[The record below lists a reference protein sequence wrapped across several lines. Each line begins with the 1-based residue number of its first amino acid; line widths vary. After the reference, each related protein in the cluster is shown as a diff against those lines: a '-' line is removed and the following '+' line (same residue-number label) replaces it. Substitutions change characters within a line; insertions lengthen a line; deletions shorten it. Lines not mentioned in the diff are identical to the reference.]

1 MKKVKW
7 TLMSLAVIISVG
19 GAFASRL
26 HNQTCSGDTQYYYAG
41 GVYTNAGKLGTNYL
55 CDSGSGTCT
64 YYTNDG
70 IHYYSC
76 VSGVYCTGNC
86 LVGGNPKPVKAKKEV
101 ASPEHSGQ

>member
-19 GAFASRL
+19 GAFANRL
-26 HNQTCSGDTQYYYAG
+26 HNQSCTGDTQYYYAG
-41 GVYTNAGKLGTNYL
+41 GGYSEAGIIGTNYV

-64 YYTNDG
+64 YYTTDK

-76 VSGVYCTGNC
+76 ESGVYCTQNC
-86 LVGGNPKPVKAKKEV
+86 LTRGNLKPVKPKKPKTK
-101 ASPEHSGQ
+101 SKH